1 MRQTTAVTVFLA
13 AVCLSGCANQSRPG
27 VGAPGGARISSAANR
42 PLPEGTR
49 LVQEARIEPALPHDL
64 LALSPSYTVEPRAA
78 VQGLDLEVDIP
89 TNEAGAEIYVSNGEA
104 WARVATVASGG
115 ALRGLLRDAHA
126 FIVAR
131 TRPLVWHEVTAPA
144 GGLTSF
150 AFTGTRIFA
159 VSATLGPVVSTDQ
172 GETWTQVS
180 KGEALPRQVSVS
192 PAIHDTGETSGN
204 AQIMAIASGGERLF
218 AALDDGTVRFSEDQ
232 GASWHDYSGGLP
244 TGAGGLTVL
253 AANGS
258 VVFASRGGRTFK
270 ARAP

>member
-1 MRQTTAVTVFLA
+1 MTVFLA
-13 AVCLSGCANQSRPG
+13 AVCLSGCADRARPG
-27 VGAPGGARISSAANR
+27 VGAPGGARISSVANR

-49 LVQEARIEPALPHDL
+49 LVEEARIEPALPHDL
-64 LALSPSYTVEPRAA
+64 LALSPSYRVEQRAA
-78 VQGLDLEVDIP
+78 IQGLDLEVVLP
-89 TNEAGAEIYVSNGEA
+89 TYEAGAEIYASNGEA
-104 WARVATVASGG
+104 WSRVATVASGG
-115 ALRGLLRDAHA
+115 ALRGALRDAHA
-126 FIVAR
+126 VIVAR

-144 GGLTSF
+144 GGRTSF
-150 AFTGTRIFA
+150 AFTGRRIFA
-159 VSATLGPVVSTDQ
+159 VSTTLGPVVSTDQ
-172 GETWTQVS
+172 GETWAPVS
-180 KGEALPRQVSVS
+180 KNDSLPRQVGVTPVIREAPEGS
-192 PAIHDTGETSGN
+192 SG
-204 AQIMAIASGGERLF
+204 AQIMALASGGERLF